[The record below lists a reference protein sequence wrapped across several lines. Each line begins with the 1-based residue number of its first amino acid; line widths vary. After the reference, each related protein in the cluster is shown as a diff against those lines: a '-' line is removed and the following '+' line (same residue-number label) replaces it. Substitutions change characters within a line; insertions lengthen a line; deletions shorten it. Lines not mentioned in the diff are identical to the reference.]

1 MTVSL
6 SLLAGAGW
14 QFFDDNGTP
23 LTGGLLYTYEAGT
36 TTPRATYTD
45 VNGNVANANPIVLDA
60 AGRVPYQVWLT
71 SGSNYKFILQ
81 TSTNVTVWSEDNV
94 GGAVTLD
101 QLAASSGSSLIG
113 FIQAGTGAVTRTAQ
127 AKMRDVVSV
136 KDFGAVGDGIA
147 DDTAAIQAAINS
159 AAQVI
164 DLSGKTYSLALK
176 LQFTQAGQRVC
187 NGTLLFNGANTT
199 RIADIT
205 ANNVSFD
212 NVIFHGNEKQP
223 RSALVWVA
231 SDVQAPVFRACT
243 FKKITCRNWGTNVL
257 NQTYAVLISPY
268 GVTNF
273 EFKDCLFQDLIKYND
288 GINTIPVTPAFIGG
302 GFIGG
307 ICFMLET
314 FSAPTAAQPV
324 VTQGLVEGCTF
335 DNIQTIRAAGL
346 SISDQIDFND
356 ADAIRTY
363 GEPSGAESL
372 FVHVSDCIFKRVSK
386 RCFKFRASG
395 SIAHDNECYATDLP
409 YQMTCPLDLTSN
421 TKVTNL
427 KVYASAA
434 LPVYNG
440 INWSIGPD
448 YNRETLVDGMYVSH
462 ATNGMVFFTDP
473 TFSVLRNFILRN
485 SFFNQVYESGILSTA
500 PIATDYEN
508 IVVDNVQIYGGSNTT
523 IGVQTSSGTVTGSAG
538 FTLKNCYLS
547 NCNIN
552 CEGADNSIADTTID
566 ITSSS
571 WVGATTSSYLMRVGA
586 ATAANQFIDNLTI
599 NASGLNTGFV
609 TASRGVMF
617 LAGSSGALKNISL
630 RVPQGLSQSFA
641 HVDVFGNNLL
651 LDGLVYDGPSYV
663 QVGQLVAS
671 SDITVMNAVRT
682 RAGGSATTQ
691 PFIYTG
697 NASTTRLTF
706 QNIVDFRDP
715 GGSTPSIL
723 VNAGTNIAAINVV
736 SNASAAQVVT
746 TGGVVATAACTKFS
760 TVTQAYGL
768 TNVTTNRVFDANTVT
783 TADLADV
790 VGTLI
795 NDLRDRLLV
804 RF

>member
-1 MTVSL
+1 MANVKISNL
-6 SLLAGAGW
+6 PAA
-14 QFFDDNGTP
+14 
-23 LTGGLLYTYEAGT
+23 
-36 TTPRATYTD
+36 TTPVAPTD
-45 VNGNVANANPIVLDA
+45 VLPVVQGGVTKKA
-60 AGRVPYQVWLT
+60 AINQLG
-71 SGSNYKFILQ
+71 FLQ
-81 TSTNVTVWSEDNV
+81 S
-94 GGAVTLD
+94 
-101 QLAASSGSSLIG
+101 
-113 FIQAGTGAVTRTAQ
+113 GTGAVTRTAQ

-136 KDFGAVGDGIA
+136 KDFGAVGDGVA

-164 DLSGKTYSLALK
+164 DLSGKTYSLASK

-205 ANNVSFD
+205 ANNVSFE

-307 ICFMLET
+307 ICFMLED
-314 FSAPTAAQPV
+314 FSAPIAAQPV

-335 DNIQTIRAAGL
+335 DNIQTIRAGGL
-346 SISDQIDFND
+346 SIANQTDFND

-372 FVHVSDCIFKRVSK
+372 FVHVSDCVFKRVSK

-395 SIAHDNECYATDLP
+395 SVAHDNECYATDLP

-434 LPVYNG
+434 LPVCNG
-440 INWSIGPD
+440 INWSVGPD
-448 YNRETLVDGMYVSH
+448 FNRETLVDGMYVSH

-485 SFFNQVYESGILSTA
+485 SFFNQVYESGILSTS
-500 PIATDYEN
+500 PIATDYKN
-508 IVVDNVQIYGGSNTT
+508 IVVENVQIFGGANNTIGIQTFGGS
-523 IGVQTSSGTVTGSAG
+523 SSQSAG
-538 FTLKNCYLS
+538 LTLRNVYLS
-547 NCNIN
+547 NCNLN
-552 CEGADNSIADTTID
+552 CAGIDNEISDVTID
-566 ITSSS
+566 ISSNT
-571 WVGATTSSYLMRVGA
+571 WVGATTTTLLYRIGQDGVGGFQ
-586 ATAANQFIDNLTI
+586 NVDNLFI
-599 NASGLNTGFV
+599 NANNLNTSFV
-609 TASRGVMF
+609 NATRTNLGILIGDNATF
-617 LAGSSGALKNISL
+617 KNIRL
-630 RVPQGLSQSFA
+630 TVPQGLSQSYPHGEIFGREVT
-641 HVDVFGNNLL
+641 VDGFN
-651 LDGLVYDGPSYV
+651 YDGPSYIN
-663 QVGQLVAS
+663 VGT
-671 SDITVMNAVRT
+671 TVRAERTSIRNAVRMSNN
-682 RAGGSATTQ
+682 GSATTQ
-691 PFIYTG
+691 PFLFSA
-697 NASTTRLTF
+697 NAATTQVTF

-715 GGSTPSIL
+715 GGGTASIL

-736 SNASAAQVVT
+736 SNATAAQVVS
-746 TGGVVATAACTKFS
+746 TGGIVATVGCTKFS
-760 TVTQAYGL
+760 TPTQAYGL

-795 NDLRDRLLV
+795 SDLRDRLMV